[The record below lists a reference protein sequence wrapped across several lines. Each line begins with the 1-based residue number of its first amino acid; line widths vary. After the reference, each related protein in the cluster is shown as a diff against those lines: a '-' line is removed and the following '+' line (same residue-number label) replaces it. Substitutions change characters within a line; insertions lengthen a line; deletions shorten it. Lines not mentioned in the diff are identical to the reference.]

1 MPYFFTKNS
10 NPMTGV
16 FAKKPAVM
24 SRVFSKGT
32 GMVKPIIPS
41 MMQKQ
46 IIGSNGF
53 GIRKV

>member
-1 MPYFFTKNS
+1 M
-10 NPMTGV
+10 MGV

-24 SRVFSKGT
+24 NKAFTKGN
-32 GMVKPIIPS
+32 GMIKPVIPA
-41 MMQKQ
+41 MMKRQ